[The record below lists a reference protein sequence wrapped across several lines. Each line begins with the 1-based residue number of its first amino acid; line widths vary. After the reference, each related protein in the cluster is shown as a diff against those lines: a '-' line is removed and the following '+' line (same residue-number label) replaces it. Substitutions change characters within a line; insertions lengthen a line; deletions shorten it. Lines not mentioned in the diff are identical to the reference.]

1 MDQRLQNIKEG
12 NRQAFH
18 GFYFDQHAKLYH
30 YILKYTRSEWLA
42 EETVQMSFVKL
53 WENRENL
60 STSYS
65 LSTQL
70 FRIAKSIVIDLLRR
84 NAVRKTEQLPEQADL
99 HKISSVAGDQLYP
112 EVKDELEYVRNII
125 RTMPQVQQK
134 VFSYSR
140 IDGFS
145 HKEIAEKL
153 SISVKTVETHIN
165 RAVKYLK
172 KSISLFF
179 L

>member
-18 GFYFDQHAKLYH
+18 DFYFDQHAKLYY

-60 STSYS
+60 SASYS
-65 LSTQL
+65 LSIQL

-84 NAVRKTEQLPEQADL
+84 NAVRKTERLPDQADL
-99 HKISSVAGDQLYP
+99 HHIFQSSTEQSYP
-112 EVKDELEYVRNII
+112 EIKNELEYVRNVI
-125 RTMPQVQQK
+125 RKMPEVQQQ

-153 SISVKTVETHIN
+153 SISVKTVETHIT
-165 RAVKYLK
+165 RAVKHLK
-172 KSISLFF
+172 KSLSLFF
-179 L
+179 W